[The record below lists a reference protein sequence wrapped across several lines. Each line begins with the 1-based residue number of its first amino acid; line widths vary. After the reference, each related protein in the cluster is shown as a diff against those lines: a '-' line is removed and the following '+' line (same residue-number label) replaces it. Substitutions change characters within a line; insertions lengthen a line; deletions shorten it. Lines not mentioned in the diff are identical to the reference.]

1 MHRLATR
8 LRTHLHDRTRG
19 QSLVEF
25 ALVLPI
31 MLLLTLTALDFGRV
45 YLGYINLQNMARIAA
60 NSAANHPGAWDASAG
75 AGAAAAKAAAKAAY
89 QNEILGDAVAS
100 NCDLPTVAGVQTA
113 PAPIFTDADADGIYE
128 IGDTARVSITCQFHV
143 ITPVISNIV
152 GGSVS
157 VSASSVFPVKS
168 GMTDPGAGAGPGI
181 PPTAA
186 FTGNAA
192 VSPSTLSGT
201 TPFTVVFRDTSG
213 GGTPTAWAWDFND
226 PTSAT
231 PTSNLRDPLGH
242 TFSNA
247 GSYVVSMQASNAYG
261 SSTAFMTIT
270 VTDATTVKFDADQ
283 TSVTVGTTV
292 TFTDASSPGISYAW
306 TFGAGEGTATG
317 VGPVTHR
324 YNTAGSYAVSLTVTY
339 ASGPVLLTRPAY
351 ISVSAAS
358 CVVPSFNGV
367 HRNNAAATWS
377 AAGFTGTVSDGPNP
391 PNGNYVIT
399 SQTITA
405 ATSVPCN
412 SSIQVNRS

>member
-1 MHRLATR
+1 MHRLATL
-8 LRTHLHDRTRG
+8 LRTHLQRRTRG

-60 NSAANHPGAWDASAG
+60 NSAANHPDEWAG
-75 AGAAAAKAAAKAAY
+75 AGDPAAKAAY

-100 NCDLPTVAGVQTA
+100 NCDLPKVAGVQTA
-113 PAPIFTDADADGIYE
+113 PAPTFTDADADGKYE

-143 ITPVISNIV
+143 ITPVIANIV

-157 VSASSVFPVKS
+157 VSASSMFPVSS
-168 GMTDPGAGAGPGI
+168 GMTSSGAGAGAGI
-181 PPTAA
+181 PPSAS
-186 FTGNAA
+186 FTGNAVVA
-192 VSPSTLSGT
+192 PSTLSGT

-213 GGTPTAWAWDFND
+213 GGTATTWSWDFND
-226 PTSAT
+226 PTSAS
-231 PTSNLRDPLGH
+231 PTSDLRDPLGH
-242 TFSNA
+242 TFNLA
-247 GSYVVSMQASNAYG
+247 GSYVVSMTAQNAYG
-261 SSTAFMTIT
+261 SSTEYMTIT
-270 VTDATTVKFDADQ
+270 VTDATTVDFIADRQ
-283 TSVTVGTTV
+283 SVTVGDTV

-324 YNTAGSYAVSLTVTY
+324 YNTAGTYAVSLTVTY
-339 ASGPVLLTRPAY
+339 ASGPVLLNRPAY
-351 ISVSAAS
+351 ITVSSAN
-358 CVVPSFNGV
+358 CVVPLFNGV

-377 AAGFTGTVSDGPNP
+377 GAGFTGTVSDGPNP

-399 SQTITA
+399 SQSIQ
-405 ATSVPCN
+405 ATLLYPCN
-412 SSIQVNRS
+412 SSIQVNRQ

>member
-8 LRTHLHDRTRG
+8 LRTHLQDRTRG

-60 NSAANHPGAWDASAG
+60 NAAANNPDAWAG
-75 AGAAAAKAAAKAAY
+75 AGNATAKLAY
-89 QNEILGDAVAS
+89 QKQILGDALAT
-100 NCDLPTVAGVQTA
+100 NCDLPKVAGVQTA
-113 PAPIFTDADADGIYE
+113 PAPTFTDADADGKYE
-128 IGDTARVSITCQFHV
+128 IGDTAQVSITCQFHV
-143 ITPVISNIV
+143 ITPVIANIV
-152 GGSVS
+152 GGSVN
-157 VSASSVFPVKS
+157 VSASSMFPVKS

-181 PPTAA
+181 PPNAS
-186 FTGNAA
+186 FTGNTA
-192 VSPSTLSGT
+192 VAPSTLSGT
-201 TPFTVVFRDTSG
+201 APFTVVFRDTSG
-213 GGTPTAWAWDFND
+213 GGPATSWSWDFND

-247 GSYVVSMQASNAYG
+247 GSYIVSMTAQNAYG

-270 VTDATTVKFDADQ
+270 VTDATTVDFNADRQ
-283 TSVTVGTTV
+283 SVTVGNTV
-292 TFTDASSPGISYAW
+292 TFTDASSPGTSYAW

-317 VGPVTHR
+317 IGPVTHR
-324 YNTAGSYAVSLTVTY
+324 YNTAGTYAVSLTVTY
-339 ASGPVLLTRPAY
+339 ASGPEVLTRPAY
-351 ISVSAAS
+351 ITVSAAT
-358 CVVPSFNGV
+358 CVVPSFDGV

-377 AAGFTGTVSDGPNP
+377 GAGFTGTVSDGPNP

-399 SQTITA
+399 SQSITA
-405 ATSVPCN
+405 TSIYPCN
-412 SSIQVNRS
+412 TNIQVNRQ

>member
-60 NSAANHPGAWDASAG
+60 NAAANHPEAWSG
-75 AGAAAAKAAAKAAY
+75 AGDADAKLAY
-89 QNEILGDAVAS
+89 QNQILGDAVAS
-100 NCDLPTVAGVQTA
+100 NCDLPRVAGVQTA
-113 PAPIFTDADADGIYE
+113 PAPTFTDADADGKYE
-128 IGDTARVSITCQFHV
+128 IGDTAQVSITCQFHV

-168 GMTDPGAGAGPGI
+168 GMTDPGAGSGPGI
-181 PPTAA
+181 PPSAA

-201 TPFTVVFRDTSG
+201 APFTVVFRDTSG

-231 PTSNLRDPLGH
+231 PTSSLRDPLGH

-270 VTDATTVKFDADQ
+270 VTDATTVDFHADRQ
-283 TSVTVGTTV
+283 SVTVGTTV
-292 TFTDASSPGISYAW
+292 TFTDASSPGLSYAW

-324 YNTAGSYAVSLTVTY
+324 YNTAGTYAVSLTVTY
-339 ASGPVLLTRPAY
+339 ASGPVPLNRPAY
-351 ISVSAAS
+351 ITVSAAN
-358 CVVPSFNGV
+358 CVVPSFDGV
-367 HRNNAAATWS
+367 HRNSAQSTWN
-377 AAGFTGTVSDGPNP
+377 AAGFTGIVTDGPNP

-399 SQTITA
+399 SQSIQ
-405 ATSVPCN
+405 ATLLYPCN
-412 SSIQVNRS
+412 TNIQVNRQ

>member
-60 NSAANHPGAWDASAG
+60 NSAANHPDAWAG
-75 AGAAAAKAAAKAAY
+75 TGNTAAKAAY

-100 NCDLPTVAGVQTA
+100 NCDLPKVAGVQTA
-113 PAPIFTDADADGIYE
+113 PPPTFSDADADGKYE
-128 IGDTARVSITCQFHV
+128 IGDTAQVSITCQFHV

-201 TPFTVVFRDTSG
+201 APFTVVFRDTSG

-231 PTSNLRDPLGH
+231 PTSPLRDPLGH

-247 GSYVVSMQASNAYG
+247 GSYVVSMQATNAYG

-270 VTDATTVKFDADQ
+270 VTDATTVDFHADRQ
-283 TSVTVGTTV
+283 SVTVGTTV
-292 TFTDASSPGISYAW
+292 TFTNTSSPGTSYDW

-324 YNTAGSYAVSLTVTY
+324 YNTAGTYAVSLTVTY
-339 ASGPVLLTRPAY
+339 ASGPVLLNRPAY
-351 ISVSAAS
+351 ITVSAAN
-358 CVVPSFNGV
+358 CVVPSFDGV
-367 HRNNAAATWS
+367 HRNSAQSTWN
-377 AAGFTGTVSDGPNP
+377 AAGFTGIVSDGPNP

-399 SQTITA
+399 SQSIQ
-405 ATSVPCN
+405 ATLLYPCN
-412 SSIQVNRS
+412 TNIQVNRQ

>member
-75 AGAAAAKAAAKAAY
+75 DPAAKAAAKAAY

-100 NCDLPTVAGVQTA
+100 NCDLPKVAGVQTA
-113 PAPIFTDADADGIYE
+113 PAPTFTDANANGLYE
-128 IGDTARVSITCQFHV
+128 IGDTARVNITCQFHV

-157 VSASSVFPVKS
+157 VSASSVYPVSS
-168 GMTDPGAGAGPGI
+168 GMTSSGAGAGAGI
-181 PPTAA
+181 PPSAS
-186 FTGNAA
+186 FTGNTVVA
-192 VSPSTLSGT
+192 PSTLSGT

-213 GGTPTAWAWDFND
+213 GGTATTWSWDFND
-226 PTSAT
+226 PTSAN

-242 TFSNA
+242 TFNLA
-247 GSYVVSMQASNAYG
+247 GSYVVSMTAQNAYG
-261 SSTAFMTIT
+261 SSTEYMTIT
-270 VTDATTVKFDADQ
+270 VTNATTVDFNADRQ
-283 TSVTVGTTV
+283 SVTAGTTV
-292 TFTDASSPGISYAW
+292 TFTDASSPGTSYAW

-324 YNTAGSYAVSLTVTY
+324 YNTAGTYAVSLTVTY
-339 ASGPVLLTRPAY
+339 ASGPVLLNRPAY
-351 ISVSAAS
+351 ITVSAAN
-358 CVVPSFNGV
+358 CVVPLFNGV

-377 AAGFTGTVSDGPNP
+377 GAGFTGTVSDGPNP

-399 SQTITA
+399 SQSIQ
-405 ATSVPCN
+405 ATLLYPCN
-412 SSIQVNRS
+412 SNIQVNRQ

>member
-60 NSAANHPGAWDASAG
+60 NAAANHPEAWSG
-75 AGAAAAKAAAKAAY
+75 AGDADAKLAY
-89 QNEILGDAVAS
+89 QNQILGDAVAS
-100 NCDLPTVAGVQTA
+100 NCDLPKVAGVQTA
-113 PAPIFTDADADGIYE
+113 PPPTFSDADADGKYE
-128 IGDTARVSITCQFHV
+128 IGDTAQVSITCQFHV

-201 TPFTVVFRDTSG
+201 APFTVVFRDTSG
-213 GGTPTAWAWDFND
+213 GGAPTAWAWDFND
-226 PTSAT
+226 PTSAS
-231 PTSNLRDPLGH
+231 PTSPLRDPLGH

-247 GSYVVSMQASNAYG
+247 GSYVVSMQATNAYG

-270 VTDATTVKFDADQ
+270 VTDATSVDFHADRQ
-283 TSVTVGTTV
+283 SVTVGTTV
-292 TFTDASSPGISYAW
+292 TFTDTSSPGISYAW

-324 YNTAGSYAVSLTVTY
+324 YNTAGTYAVSLTVTY
-339 ASGPVLLTRPAY
+339 ASGPVLLNRPAY
-351 ISVSAAS
+351 ISVSAAN
-358 CVVPSFNGV
+358 CVVPSFDGV
-367 HRNNAAATWS
+367 HRNSAQSTWN

-399 SQTITA
+399 SQSIQ
-405 ATSVPCN
+405 ATLLYPCN
-412 SSIQVNRS
+412 TNIQVNRQ